1 MTTILFTLKLM
12 MLANVSEVIVDRV
25 EDNNVAVLCVG
36 TDCTRTI
43 ATVDGNGGL
52 REGQQVSTCETVGPR
67 LDGTKVVIC
76 AGRAAAYIDTD
87 GSRRANPYYTAGVR

>member
-12 MLANVSEVIVDRV
+12 MLANVSEVVIDRV
-25 EDNNVAVLCVG
+25 EDNNVAVVCVG

-43 ATVDGNGGL
+43 ATVDGPGGL
-52 REGQQVSTCETVGPR
+52 REGQTISTCETVGPR

-76 AGRAAAYIDTD
+76 GGRVAAYIDID
-87 GSRRANPYYTAGVR
+87 GARRANPYYTVTR